1 MVTESGRSES
11 TTANGDEPVFIK
23 KNDLIANNKELLDQ
37 LKQATDSELTQP
49 LPNEDNEERKT
60 SNSNTGVFETSD
72 EDQPQIVV
80 EEGTEELEETVNVI
94 AKDRSYMLSYLVAK
108 QKDEESGGQGNFKRT
123 SERIRTQ
130 FLSKL
135 VY

>member
-1 MVTESGRSES
+1 M
-11 TTANGDEPVFIK
+11 
-23 KNDLIANNKELLDQ
+23 
-37 LKQATDSELTQP
+37 
-49 LPNEDNEERKT
+49 PNEDQEERKT
-60 SNSNTGVFETSD
+60 SNSNTGVFEASE

-80 EEGTEELEETVNVI
+80 EEGTEELEDSVNVI

-108 QKDEESGGQGNFKRT
+108 QKDENSDGNGNFKRT

>member
-1 MVTESGRSES
+1 M
-11 TTANGDEPVFIK
+11 
-23 KNDLIANNKELLDQ
+23 
-37 LKQATDSELTQP
+37 
-49 LPNEDNEERKT
+49 ED
-60 SNSNTGVFETSD
+60 
-72 EDQPQIVV
+72 DQPQIIV
-80 EEGTEELEETVNVI
+80 EEGTEELDDTVNVI

-108 QKDEESGGQGNFKRT
+108 QKDEEGVAQGNFKRT